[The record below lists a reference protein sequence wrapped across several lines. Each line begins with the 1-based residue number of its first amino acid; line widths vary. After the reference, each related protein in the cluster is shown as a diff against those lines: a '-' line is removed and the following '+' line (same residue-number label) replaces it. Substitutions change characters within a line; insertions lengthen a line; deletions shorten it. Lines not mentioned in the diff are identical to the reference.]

1 MASITL
7 VELTTLNKRINTT
20 NIEHKRI
27 CVFRRSFSSSDFSMI
42 STQKLVVRAVRAESA
57 LLNDAATIPIVNSI
71 TTVSPNFPEA
81 ANIGRSESPDEG
93 RGLPVFVAN
102 ITSYIPSPKKRAL
115 AGTKAKP

>member
-102 ITSYIPSPKKRAL
+102 ITSNIPSPKKRAL